1 MKSNLKIIGIASVSM
16 LWGCA
21 SMLDED
27 GALATVPYDIVGDS
41 GIVVELQVNGQ
52 GPFAFALDTA
62 ASISVVFDKLSR
74 ELKLEPISEDE
85 IMIHGLVTSGKFPLL
100 GVDEIAV
107 GDEVWNDP
115 LIASMPGQLVSR
127 AAIDGI
133 LGVDFLRRYA
143 VGFSIEDQVIR
154 LYSPDLLDQTA
165 YRGWTSVP
173 LELLEVGDTK
183 TELYFFEM
191 EIGDL
196 RMPAI
201 FDLGAS
207 LNMMNWAAAS
217 SLGLDPVAL
226 RNGEQISGAIDST
239 PVVARIRTRELTT
252 GGVRW
257 RDEEFMIAELE
268 IFTTLMH
275 DAIPCAILGA
285 GLFTQRD
292 FIIDFTRNRLLVKT
306 AMSEGNNSED
316 NGSEDNSSE
325 TAKQ

>member
-74 ELKLEPISEDE
+74 ELKLEPISEDV

-115 LIASMPGQLVSR
+115 LIASMPGEFANR
-127 AAIDGI
+127 TGIDGI

-143 VGFSIEDQVIR
+143 VGFSTKDQVIR
-154 LYSPDLLDQTA
+154 LYPPDLLDQTD

-183 TELYFFEM
+183 TALYFFEM

-196 RMPAI
+196 RMPAV

-207 LNMMNWAAAS
+207 LNIMNWAAAS

-226 RNGEQISGAIDST
+226 RNGRQVFGAIDST
-239 PVVARIRTRELTT
+239 PVIARIKTRELTT
-252 GGVRW
+252 GNIRW
-257 RDEEFMIAELE
+257 QDEEFMMAELD
-268 IFTTLMH
+268 IFKTLMH
-275 DAIPCAILGA
+275 DETPCAILGA
-285 GLFTQRD
+285 ELFTQRD
-292 FIIDFTRNRLLVKT
+292 FIIDFAHSRLLVKT
-306 AMSEGNNSED
+306 AMRESAH
-316 NGSEDNSSE
+316 SSLE
-325 TAKQ
+325 